1 MKDVCT
7 KRVFCDYCMK
17 YVFAAISHSW
27 YHTSFCCRCRCC
39 CFCCCCFIYWLI
51 YLSTLC
57 MFFRIKLGIWNISF
71 LESKFFLEN
80 ENRKESRKEPLP
92 TPTPSPSKKRS
103 FLLLFYFSFF
113 VLFCFVFVSF
123 FNGKIG
129 NWVKLFNNYSS
140 CEHRQIWFLFLL

>member
-1 MKDVCT
+1 
-7 KRVFCDYCMK
+7 
-17 YVFAAISHSW
+17 
-27 YHTSFCCRCRCC
+27 
-39 CFCCCCFIYWLI
+39 
-51 YLSTLC
+51 